1 MMRYWKCIRMSGK
14 NMTDKEIIFNCAR
27 QEFNKYKAIQS
38 NDDNNI
44 SDKYIAYIKSIGL
57 SDFFDLLKNN
67 GFDLDEK

>member
-1 MMRYWKCIRMSGK
+1 MNGG
-14 NMTDKEIIFNCAR
+14 NMTDKEIILNCAR

-67 GFDLDEK
+67 GFDLNEK